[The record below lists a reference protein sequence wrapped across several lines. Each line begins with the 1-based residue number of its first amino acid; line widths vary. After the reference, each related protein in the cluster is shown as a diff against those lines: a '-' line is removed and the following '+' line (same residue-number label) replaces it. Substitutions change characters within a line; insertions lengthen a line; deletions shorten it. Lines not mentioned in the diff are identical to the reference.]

1 MQELREFMSEHA
13 LFMEKASRRVRQIA
27 VAVVGVGGGG
37 GGAPPRPPPPRAWPA
52 HTNTYSP
59 RPRAPTRPWRQQLL
73 QTHLHG
79 PGSARLTENDI
90 SSAMSRVTKEHGNV
104 RSNVYKAVRPLWPV
118 L

>member
-27 VAVVGVGGGG
+27 VAVVVV
-37 GGAPPRPPPPRAWPA
+37 APPPPPPRAWPA